1 MANDPLLI
9 GIDIG
14 TTSVKA
20 GLFDV
25 QGRLVSAFSQSYA
38 TQRRDAAVAEQDA
51 DDWFNLTL
59 LALQQLTHGLPQGAV
74 AGVGITAQVNTHV
87 FVGENREPLMP
98 AIIWQDGRCAAE
110 AAKLDARVLDE
121 DRLRWWGAPLPV
133 DASHVLA
140 RMAWIK
146 AHRPEVWQATRWV
159 MAPKDYVIY
168 RLTGQVISDPMSNF
182 GVADQNLHYIP
193 DLLRHV
199 EGAAALMPPLAGFMA
214 SAGRIKAGME
224 GAGIPVFNGTM
235 DAWAGMIGAGAVR
248 NGDAVYLSGTSE
260 VGGIVSARKVP
271 TPGVIAFPRCEG
283 ITIHAGPTQSGGASV
298 LWLAQLLGKS
308 PIELSELAA
317 QSEAAPI
324 FLPHLQGERAP
335 LWDIAARGSFSGLD
349 ASMGAAELS
358 RAVFEGVACSVRL
371 LLESL
376 EQSADM
382 RVEVLKH
389 AGGGA
394 KSDVWCQIRADVLG
408 RRIDRVETTD
418 SGLLGA
424 ALLAAIGCG
433 FYRDIATAAD
443 AMVAVERS
451 FEPDR
456 RRASHYDEVF
466 GKYVDLYGRLK
477 GFGVAS
483 PI

>member
-14 TTSVKA
+14 TTTVKA

-25 QGRLVSAFSQSYA
+25 RGRLVDAFAQSYP
-38 TQRRDAAVAEQDA
+38 TQRREAAHAEQDA
-51 DDWFNLTL
+51 DHWFNLVL
-59 LALQQLTHGLPQGAV
+59 QALQHLTHGLPQGAV
-74 AGVGITAQVNTHV
+74 AGVGITAQTNTHV

-110 AAKLDARVLDE
+110 AAKLDQRILDE
-121 DRLRWWGAPLPV
+121 DRLRWWGAPLPI

-140 RMAWIK
+140 RMAWVK
-146 AHRPEVWQATRWV
+146 ANRPDVWQATRWV

-168 RLTGQVISDPMSNF
+168 RLTGQVIADPMSNF
-182 GVADQNLHYIP
+182 GIADQNLHYIP

-199 EGAAALMPPLAGFMA
+199 EGAAALLPPLAGFMA

-224 GAGIPVFNGTM
+224 GAGLAVVNGTM

-260 VGGIVSARKVP
+260 VGGIVSSRRVP
-271 TPGVIAFPRCEG
+271 TPGVIAFPRSEG

-298 LWLAQLLGKS
+298 LWLAQLLGRS
-308 PIELSELAA
+308 PIELSELAS
-317 QSEAAPI
+317 QSEGLAPI

-335 LWDIAARGSFSGLD
+335 LWDIHARGSFSGLD
-349 ASMGAAELS
+349 ASMGAPEMA

-371 LLESL
+371 LMESL
-376 EQSADM
+376 EQSSEMEVD
-382 RVEVLKH
+382 VLKH

-408 RRIDRVETTD
+408 RRIDRVEATD

-424 ALLAAIGCG
+424 AILAAIGCG
-433 FYRDIATAAD
+433 LYRDIASAAD
-443 AMVAVERS
+443 AMVNVARS

-456 RRASHYDEVF
+456 SKRAHYDEVF
-466 GKYVDLYGRLK
+466 GRYVDLYGRLK
-477 GFGVAS
+477 GFAAG
-483 PI
+483 